1 MPLTLLI
8 FLKTAVNILGN
19 TFVRF
24 LAESDRNLS
33 HLFIQYEATASSW
46 LA

>member
-19 TFVRF
+19 TFVCF

-33 HLFIQYEATASSW
+33 YLFIQYEATASSR